1 MKDGLDGDQQQL
13 QEELDQ
19 CRLQG
24 KLVLGRVREA
34 ERDMKRGAFAKVDI
48 EDALSR
54 TTRDPSAS
62 LDLPVKAKKRK
73 EFTAAIG
80 SAEAADSRSIEYRVA

>member
-1 MKDGLDGDQQQL
+1 VWEQDH
-13 QEELDQ
+13 

-24 KLVLGRVREA
+24 KLTLGRIQEA
-34 ERDMKRGAFAKVDI
+34 ERAMKRGAFAKVDI

-54 TTRDPSAS
+54 TTRDPSAG

-73 EFTAAIG
+73 EITAVS
-80 SAEAADSRSIEYRVA
+80 SAEAAGSSSTE